1 MRIERNYGVRILNNG
16 AVFWFNIYN
25 KNRQTLK
32 YLDNDKNTEI
42 KCLRLEYV
50 SALKEKG
57 WIANERYCGS

>member
-16 AVFWFNIYN
+16 TVFWFNIYN

-50 SALKEKG
+50 PALKEKG
-57 WIANERYCGS
+57 